1 MSDQPLFETQKSYE
15 LPLLR
20 LLAKIPGGQGQA
32 KEVRR
37 LFEQEYGPQIPP
49 KHRGTLKGRARETIW
64 ENNLNWSRNNLRERG
79 FVDMPQTGIWRI
91 TQAGRDWLAQNP
103 NADRLPP
110 FTYHSKSQPTE
121 RRRSSKPSTRQT
133 AALPAGI
140 TLEMLEQ
147 TRKFMPADQFRQ
159 TWGIAYDQLLAAERA
174 RAMTEINQTELGRRA
189 RRKLDDIHAF
199 LAGRN
204 NASPKSEVL
213 CDWIHFCYELELHRE
228 AASLLPYVREDE
240 VDPGFYRRAKK
251 WAEASRV
258 KLGW

>member
-37 LFEQEYGPQIPP
+37 LFEQEYGPQIPS
-49 KHRGTLKGRARETIW
+49 KHRGTNRGRETVW
-64 ENNLNWSRNNLRERG
+64 ENNVNWCRNYLRERG

-91 TQAGRDWLAQNP
+91 TQAGRDWLEQNP
-103 NADRLPP
+103 GADRLPR
-110 FTYHSKSQPTE
+110 FTYQGKSQPTP
-121 RRRSSKPSTRQT
+121 RPP
-133 AALPAGI
+133 APPPAGV
-140 TLEMLEQ
+140 TLDMLEQ
-147 TRKFMPADQFRQ
+147 TRQVMPADQFRQ
-159 TWGIAYDQLLAAERA
+159 IWGAIYDQRLAEERA
-174 RAMTEINQTELGRRA
+174 RAVTEINQTELGRRA

-204 NASPKSEVL
+204 NASPKSDVL

-228 AASLLPYVREDE
+228 AASLLQYVREDE